1 MTYSRYPEYEQRRV
15 GEALDGMAE
24 MMGRAPGRPG
34 SKVEEPEGDGPPH
47 ERASRLEQHQTS
59 HGPGSRQGGPLA
71 PA

>member
-47 ERASRLEQHQTS
+47 ERGEI
-59 HGPGSRQGGPLA
+59 QGNPEVFLA
-71 PA
+71 PAWPNRKRP